1 MVPTSDRVL
10 IRPVGSQEEEE
21 DKLIITPDAYRYEP
35 ETCGIVEATGHLCK
49 GEVKVGDFVY
59 FSPHAGQAVAF
70 DGNEYIM
77 MREQEIL
84 AVAEKE

>member
-10 IRPVGSQEEEE
+10 IRPVRSQEEEE
-21 DKLIITPDAYRYEP
+21 NKLIITPEAYRFDP
-35 ETCGIVEATGHLCK
+35 ETNGVVEAMGPLCK
-49 GEVKVGDFVY
+49 GHVAVGDFVY
-59 FSPHAGQAVAF
+59 FSPHAGQGVMF
-70 DGNEYIM
+70 DGQEYIM